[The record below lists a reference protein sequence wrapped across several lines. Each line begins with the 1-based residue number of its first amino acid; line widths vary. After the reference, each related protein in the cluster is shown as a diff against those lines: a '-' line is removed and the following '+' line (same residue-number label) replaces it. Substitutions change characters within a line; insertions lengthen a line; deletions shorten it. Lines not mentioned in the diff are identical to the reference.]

1 MHDINNISN
10 SIGTGGKYNEEGLG
24 EHYRD
29 KVSPC
34 ADPVVHIYVITDM
47 SVSDVRSFQGS

>member
-34 ADPVVHIYVITDM
+34 ADPVVHM
-47 SVSDVRSFQGS
+47 